1 MSTDSQ
7 STTIGKP
14 TATMDADARLL
25 SMVAAVDEALAAL
38 ADMQAA
44 LQKGRL
50 ELAFSRMQ
58 FGGAALVGGSMLYVP
73 SEMVPSTGVALAAG
87 PTALRFS
94 VQADPSA
101 LPAKP
106 RAASDESGGAL
117 DDALLARLGAG
128 LRHRAGHTTA
138 GVGAAGAVGHASGV
152 AVSGSAPP
160 EAPITE
166 TGAAAEGGNGPTV
179 AAAGAGPL
187 AWFGPNASPSIPKAQ
202 LHFKAALQAATRLAT
217 LRAALEASIDRPGL
231 EAPAAGA
238 SASTRGGVTSAA
250 DA

>member
-1 MSTDSQ
+1 
-7 STTIGKP
+7 
-14 TATMDADARLL
+14 MDADARLL

-38 ADMQAA
+38 AEMQAA

-73 SEMVPSTGVALAAG
+73 SEIVPATGVALTAG
-87 PTALRFS
+87 STAPRFS

-106 RAASDESGGAL
+106 RAASDESDEAL

-138 GVGAAGAVGHASGV
+138 GGAAAGAVGHASGV
-152 AVSGSAPP
+152 AVSGGVPP

-166 TGAAAEGGNGPTV
+166 TGAAAGGETLATAPDRG
-179 AAAGAGPL
+179 AADPM

-202 LHFKAALQAATRLAT
+202 MHFRAALQAATRLAT

-231 EAPAAGA
+231 EAPGVGA
-238 SASTRGGVTSAA
+238 SASARGGVTSAGSAA